1 MANVDQFEAETELT
15 TERSGL
21 LAAPSQAISKVRETI
36 DQPGF
41 RRAFPTLLAS
51 LTAVAAVIL
60 YISMQ
65 KPEMTTLYSSV
76 SESEKS
82 KIIASLQNMGIEIQV
97 DPVTGDLLVPA
108 SVYHQARIS
117 LAAQGLPEFSG
128 GGFDS
133 LENMPLGISRSVEGM
148 KLRQAQE
155 AELGRSVAEIS
166 SIQSARVHLAIPEKS
181 VFVRDQTPPTAS
193 VFVNLKNGRKLNQT
207 QVLAITNLV
216 SSSVP
221 ALSPSNVSIIDQ
233 FGNLLSN
240 SPDDPDQ
247 ALADSQLEYRMRLE
261 NIYRN
266 RIQSLVTPIVGSGN
280 VNAQVNLEIDFTRKE
295 VSQEIVDP
303 DTIAIRSEQ
312 NSLNVTAKKDA
323 VGIPGAISNEPPQEA
338 VVNQEQNQA
347 GLALSNNENQEE
359 QEKFETKSSTDLK
372 NYEVSKTYETVKNP
386 SNLITRIDA
395 ALLIRDRKVINPD
408 TGEETFEPV
417 PAEVITQV
425 ENLVK
430 SALGIK
436 PERGD
441 TLTVTSQPFVEEFK
455 GFVTKWYEGA
465 WFRSMVEKTLLVLLI
480 GIVALGVVRPMLNK
494 ILVPTASTNSVME
507 LYAEAETM
515 AEVAAKRATET
526 EAVEVDEGESLDEI
540 KAKLK
545 PKKKG
550 GISADMLDTANTY
563 DDKVALRRIATLET
577 VEPGAIKE
585 LERVM
590 KAKFAANTS
599 LRASQI
605 GGVKAAAKIMN
616 FTKTEM
622 EARILN
628 AIKKEDRDL
637 MAEIQDN
644 MFVFENLGGSD
655 ERSFRPF

>member
-1 MANVDQFEAETELT
+1 MANVDQFEAENALNTQ
-15 TERSGL
+15 RSSL
-21 LAAPSQAISKVRETI
+21 LAAPTQALAKVRETI
-36 DQPGF
+36 EQPGF

-76 SESEKS
+76 SEAEKS
-82 KIIASLQNMGIEIQV
+82 KIIDSLKNMGIEIQV
-97 DPVTGDLLVPA
+97 DPATGELLVPGD
-108 SVYHQARIS
+108 VYHQARIS

-133 LENMPLGISRSVEGM
+133 LDNMPLGISRSVEGVR
-148 KLRQAQE
+148 LRQAQE
-155 AELGRSVAEIS
+155 AELGKSITEIS
-166 SIQSARVHLAIPEKS
+166 SIQSARVHLALPEKS

-193 VFVNLKNGRKLNQT
+193 VFVSLKNGRKLDQT
-207 QVLAITNLV
+207 QVLAVTNLV

-221 ALSPSNVSIIDQ
+221 AMNPSNVSIIDQ

-240 SPDDPDQ
+240 APDDPDQ

-280 VNAQVNLEIDFTRKE
+280 VNAQVNIEIDFTRKE
-295 VSQEIVDP
+295 ISQEIVDP
-303 DTIAIRSEQ
+303 DTIATLSEQ

-338 VVNQEQNQA
+338 TVNQEQNQA
-347 GLALSNNENQEE
+347 GLASNDNQSEP
-359 QEKFETKSSTDLK
+359 EKFETKSSTNLK
-372 NYEVSKTYETVKNP
+372 NYEVSKTYETVRNP

-395 ALLIRDRKVINPD
+395 AILIRDRKVINPD
-408 TGEETFEPV
+408 TGEEVSEPV

-430 SALGIK
+430 SALGFQQD
-436 PERGD
+436 RGD
-441 TLTVTSQPFVEEFK
+441 SLTVSSQPFVVEFD
-455 GFVTKWYEGA
+455 GFISKWYEGA
-465 WFRSMVEKTLLVLLI
+465 WFRSIVEKTLLVLLI
-480 GIVALGVVRPMLNK
+480 GVVALGVVRPMLNK

-563 DDKVALRRIATLET
+563 DDKVALVRIIVTDEAGRVANVFKQLMREDLE
-577 VEPGAIKE
+577 VLK
-585 LERVM
+585 
-590 KAKFAANTS
+590 
-599 LRASQI
+599 
-605 GGVKAAAKIMN
+605 
-616 FTKTEM
+616 
-622 EARILN
+622 
-628 AIKKEDRDL
+628 
-637 MAEIQDN
+637 
-644 MFVFENLGGSD
+644 
-655 ERSFRPF
+655 

>member
-1 MANVDQFEAETELT
+1 MANVDQFEAETSQDT
-15 TERSGL
+15 QRTSL
-21 LAAPSQAISKVRETI
+21 LAAPTQALAKVRETME
-36 DQPGF
+36 QPGF

-76 SESEKS
+76 SETEKS
-82 KIIASLQNMGIEIQV
+82 KIIDSLQNMGIEIQL
-97 DPVTGDLLVPA
+97 DPATGELMVPTN
-108 SVYHQARIS
+108 VYHQARIS
-117 LAAQGLPEFSG
+117 LAAQGLPEYSG
-128 GGFDS
+128 GSFGS
-133 LENMPLGISRSVEGM
+133 LENMPLGISRSVEGL

-155 AELGRSVAEIS
+155 AELGKSITEIS
-166 SIQSARVHLAIPEKS
+166 SIQSARVHLALPEKS

-193 VFVNLKNGRKLNQT
+193 VFVNLKNGRKLDQA

-221 ALSPSNVSIIDQ
+221 AMSPSNVSIIDQ

-266 RIQSLVTPIVGSGN
+266 RIKSLVTPIVGSGN
-280 VNAQVNLEIDFTRKE
+280 INAQVNIEIDFTRKE
-295 VSQEIVDP
+295 ISQEIVDP
-303 DTIAIRSEQ
+303 DTTATLSEQ

-323 VGIPGAISNEPPQEA
+323 VGIPGAIANEPPQEA
-338 VVNQEQNQA
+338 TVNQEQNQA
-347 GLALSNNENQEE
+347 GLAAQVGTGNQVEE
-359 QEKFETKSSTDLK
+359 EKFETKSSTNLK
-372 NYEVSKTYETVKNP
+372 NYEISKTYETVKNS

-395 ALLIRDRKVINPD
+395 ALLIRDRTVISPD
-408 TGEETFEPV
+408 TGEEISEPV
-417 PAEVITQV
+417 SAEVITQV

-441 TLTVTSQPFVEEFK
+441 SLTVTSQPFVEEFQ
-455 GFVTKWYEGA
+455 GFVTKWYEGV
-465 WFRSMVEKTLLVLLI
+465 WFRSIVEKTLLVLLI
-480 GIVALGVVRPMLNK
+480 GVVALGVVRPMLNK
-494 ILVPTASTNSVME
+494 ILVPTASTNSVVE

-515 AEVAAKRATET
+515 AAVAAKRATET

-563 DDKVALRRIATLET
+563 DDKVALVRIIVTDEAGRVANVFKQLMREDLE
-577 VEPGAIKE
+577 VLK
-585 LERVM
+585 
-590 KAKFAANTS
+590 
-599 LRASQI
+599 
-605 GGVKAAAKIMN
+605 
-616 FTKTEM
+616 
-622 EARILN
+622 
-628 AIKKEDRDL
+628 
-637 MAEIQDN
+637 
-644 MFVFENLGGSD
+644 
-655 ERSFRPF
+655 

>member
-148 KLRQAQE
+148 KLKQAQE

-347 GLALSNNENQEE
+347 GLALSSNENQEE

-425 ENLVK
+425 ENLIK

-563 DDKVALRRIATLET
+563 DDKVALVRIIVTDEAGRVANVFKQMMREDLE
-577 VEPGAIKE
+577 VLK
-585 LERVM
+585 
-590 KAKFAANTS
+590 
-599 LRASQI
+599 
-605 GGVKAAAKIMN
+605 
-616 FTKTEM
+616 
-622 EARILN
+622 
-628 AIKKEDRDL
+628 
-637 MAEIQDN
+637 
-644 MFVFENLGGSD
+644 
-655 ERSFRPF
+655 

>member
-1 MANVDQFEAETELT
+1 MANVDQFEAENALNTQ
-15 TERSGL
+15 RNGL
-21 LAAPSQAISKVRETI
+21 LAAPTQALAKVRETI
-36 DQPGF
+36 EQPGF

-65 KPEMTTLYSSV
+65 KPEMTTLFSSV
-76 SESEKS
+76 SEAEKS
-82 KIIASLQNMGIEIQV
+82 KIIDSLKNMGIEIQV
-97 DPVTGDLLVPA
+97 DPVTGELLVPGD
-108 SVYHQARIS
+108 VYHQARIS

-133 LENMPLGISRSVEGM
+133 LENMPLGISRSVEGVR
-148 KLRQAQE
+148 LRQAQE
-155 AELGRSVAEIS
+155 AELGKSITEIS
-166 SIQSARVHLAIPEKS
+166 SIQSARVHLALPEKS

-193 VFVNLKNGRKLNQT
+193 VFVSLKNGRKLDQT
-207 QVLAITNLV
+207 QVLAVTNLV

-221 ALSPSNVSIIDQ
+221 AMNPSNVSIIDQ

-240 SPDDPDQ
+240 APDDPDQ

-280 VNAQVNLEIDFTRKE
+280 VNAQVNIEIDFTRKE
-295 VSQEIVDP
+295 ISQEIVDP
-303 DTIAIRSEQ
+303 DTVATLSEQ

-338 VVNQEQNQA
+338 AVNQEQNQA
-347 GLALSNNENQEE
+347 GLASNDNQSEP
-359 QEKFETKSSTDLK
+359 EKFETKSSTNLK
-372 NYEVSKTYETVKNP
+372 NYEVSKTYETVRNS

-395 ALLIRDRKVINPD
+395 AILIRDRKVINPD
-408 TGEETFEPV
+408 TGEEVSEPV
-417 PAEVITQV
+417 PADVIEQV

-436 PERGD
+436 QDRGD
-441 TLTVTSQPFVEEFK
+441 SLTVASQPFVEEFD
-455 GFVTKWYEGA
+455 GFITKWYEGA
-465 WFRSMVEKTLLVLLI
+465 WFRSIVEKTLLVLLI
-480 GIVALGVVRPMLNK
+480 GVVALGVVRPMLNK

-563 DDKVALRRIATLET
+563 DDKVALVRIIVTDEAGRVANVFKQLMREDLE
-577 VEPGAIKE
+577 VLK
-585 LERVM
+585 
-590 KAKFAANTS
+590 
-599 LRASQI
+599 
-605 GGVKAAAKIMN
+605 
-616 FTKTEM
+616 
-622 EARILN
+622 
-628 AIKKEDRDL
+628 
-637 MAEIQDN
+637 
-644 MFVFENLGGSD
+644 
-655 ERSFRPF
+655 

>member
-1 MANVDQFEAETELT
+1 MANVDQFEAETAQDT
-15 TERSGL
+15 QRTSL
-21 LAAPSQAISKVRETI
+21 LAAPTQALAKVRETME
-36 DQPGF
+36 QPGF

-76 SESEKS
+76 SETEKS
-82 KIIASLQNMGIEIQV
+82 KIIDSLQNMGIEIQL
-97 DPVTGDLLVPA
+97 DPATGELLVPTT
-108 SVYHQARIS
+108 VYHQARIS
-117 LAAQGLPEFSG
+117 LAAQGLPEYSG
-128 GGFDS
+128 GGFGS
-133 LENMPLGISRSVEGM
+133 LENMPLGVSRSVEGL

-155 AELGRSVAEIS
+155 AELGKSITEIS
-166 SIQSARVHLAIPEKS
+166 SIQSARVHLALPEKS

-193 VFVNLKNGRKLNQT
+193 VFVNLKNGRKLDQA

-221 ALSPSNVSIIDQ
+221 AMSPSNVSIIDQ

-266 RIQSLVTPIVGSGN
+266 RIKSLVTPIVGSGN
-280 VNAQVNLEIDFTRKE
+280 INAQVNIEIDFTRKE
-295 VSQEIVDP
+295 ISQEIVDP
-303 DTIAIRSEQ
+303 DTIATLSEQ

-323 VGIPGAISNEPPQEA
+323 VGIPGAIANEPPQEA
-338 VVNQEQNQA
+338 TVNQEQNQA
-347 GLALSNNENQEE
+347 GLAAQVGTGNQVEE
-359 QEKFETKSSTDLK
+359 EKFETKSSTNLK
-372 NYEVSKTYETVKNP
+372 NYEVSKTYETVKNS

-395 ALLIRDRKVINPD
+395 ALLIRDRTIISPD
-408 TGEETFEPV
+408 TGEEISEPV
-417 PAEVITQV
+417 SAEVITQV

-441 TLTVTSQPFVEEFK
+441 SLTVTSQPFVEEFQ
-455 GFVTKWYEGA
+455 GFVTKWYEGV
-465 WFRSMVEKTLLVLLI
+465 WFRSIVEKTLLVLLI
-480 GIVALGVVRPMLNK
+480 GVVALGVVRPMLNK
-494 ILVPTASTNSVME
+494 ILVPTASTNSVVE

-515 AEVAAKRATET
+515 AAVAAKRATET

-563 DDKVALRRIATLET
+563 DDKVALVRIIVTDEAGRVANVFKQMMREDLE
-577 VEPGAIKE
+577 VLK
-585 LERVM
+585 
-590 KAKFAANTS
+590 
-599 LRASQI
+599 
-605 GGVKAAAKIMN
+605 
-616 FTKTEM
+616 
-622 EARILN
+622 
-628 AIKKEDRDL
+628 
-637 MAEIQDN
+637 
-644 MFVFENLGGSD
+644 
-655 ERSFRPF
+655 

>member
-1 MANVDQFEAETELT
+1 MANVDQFEAETAQDT
-15 TERSGL
+15 QRTSL
-21 LAAPSQAISKVRETI
+21 LAAPTQALAKVRETME
-36 DQPGF
+36 QPGF

-76 SESEKS
+76 SETEKS
-82 KIIASLQNMGIEIQV
+82 KIIDSLQNMGIEIQV
-97 DPVTGDLLVPA
+97 DPSTGELLVPA
-108 SVYHQARIS
+108 NVYHQARIS
-117 LAAQGLPEFSG
+117 LAAQGLPEYSG
-128 GGFDS
+128 GGFGS
-133 LENMPLGISRSVEGM
+133 LENMPLGVSRSVEGL

-155 AELGRSVAEIS
+155 AELGKSITEIS
-166 SIQSARVHLAIPEKS
+166 SIQSARVHLALPEKS

-193 VFVNLKNGRKLNQT
+193 VFVNLKNGRKLDQA

-221 ALSPSNVSIIDQ
+221 AMSPSNVSIIDQ

-266 RIQSLVTPIVGSGN
+266 RIKSLVTPIVGSGN
-280 VNAQVNLEIDFTRKE
+280 INAQVNIEIDFTRKE
-295 VSQEIVDP
+295 ISQEIVDP
-303 DTIAIRSEQ
+303 DTIATLSEQ

-323 VGIPGAISNEPPQEA
+323 VGIPGAIANEPPQEA
-338 VVNQEQNQA
+338 TVNQEQNQA
-347 GLALSNNENQEE
+347 GLAAQVGTGNQVEE
-359 QEKFETKSSTDLK
+359 EKFETKSSTNLK
-372 NYEVSKTYETVKNP
+372 NYEVSKTYETVKNS

-395 ALLIRDRKVINPD
+395 ALLIRDRTVISPD
-408 TGEETFEPV
+408 TGEEISEPV
-417 PAEVITQV
+417 SAEVITQV

-441 TLTVTSQPFVEEFK
+441 SLTVTSQPFVEEFQ
-455 GFVTKWYEGA
+455 GFVTKWYEGV
-465 WFRSMVEKTLLVLLI
+465 WFRSIVEKTLLVLLI
-480 GIVALGVVRPMLNK
+480 GVVALGVVRPMLNK
-494 ILVPTASTNSVME
+494 ILVPTASTNSVVE

-515 AEVAAKRATET
+515 AAVAAKRATET

-563 DDKVALRRIATLET
+563 DDKVALVRIIVTDEAGRVANVFKQLMREDLE
-577 VEPGAIKE
+577 VLK
-585 LERVM
+585 
-590 KAKFAANTS
+590 
-599 LRASQI
+599 
-605 GGVKAAAKIMN
+605 
-616 FTKTEM
+616 
-622 EARILN
+622 
-628 AIKKEDRDL
+628 
-637 MAEIQDN
+637 
-644 MFVFENLGGSD
+644 
-655 ERSFRPF
+655 

>member
-1 MANVDQFEAETELT
+1 MANVDQFEAETAQDT
-15 TERSGL
+15 QRTSL
-21 LAAPSQAISKVRETI
+21 LAAPTQALAKVRETME
-36 DQPGF
+36 QPGF

-76 SESEKS
+76 SETEKS
-82 KIIASLQNMGIEIQV
+82 KIIDSLQNMGIEIQL
-97 DPVTGDLLVPA
+97 DPATGELMVPA
-108 SVYHQARIS
+108 NVYHQARIS
-117 LAAQGLPEFSG
+117 LAAQGLPEYSG
-128 GGFDS
+128 GGFGS
-133 LENMPLGISRSVEGM
+133 LENMPLGVSRSVEGL

-155 AELGRSVAEIS
+155 AELGKSITEIS
-166 SIQSARVHLAIPEKS
+166 SIQSARVHLALPEKS

-193 VFVNLKNGRKLNQT
+193 VFVNLKNGRKIDQT

-216 SSSVP
+216 SSSIP
-221 ALSPSNVSIIDQ
+221 AMSPSNVSIIDQ

-266 RIQSLVTPIVGSGN
+266 RIKSLVTPIVGSGN
-280 VNAQVNLEIDFTRKE
+280 INAQVNIEIDFTRKE
-295 VSQEIVDP
+295 ISQEIVDP
-303 DTIAIRSEQ
+303 DTIATLSEQ

-323 VGIPGAISNEPPQEA
+323 VGIPGAIANEPPQEA
-338 VVNQEQNQA
+338 TVNQEQNQA
-347 GLALSNNENQEE
+347 GLAAQVGTGNQVEE
-359 QEKFETKSSTDLK
+359 EKFETKSSTNLK
-372 NYEVSKTYETVKNP
+372 NYEVSKTYETVKNS

-395 ALLIRDRKVINPD
+395 ALLIRDRTVISPD
-408 TGEETFEPV
+408 TGEEISEPV
-417 PAEVITQV
+417 SAEVITQV

-441 TLTVTSQPFVEEFK
+441 SLTVTSQPFVEEFQ

-465 WFRSMVEKTLLVLLI
+465 WFRSIIEKTLLVLLI
-480 GIVALGVVRPMLNK
+480 GVVALGVVRPMLNK

-563 DDKVALRRIATLET
+563 DDKVALVRIIVTDEAGRVANVFKQMMREDLE
-577 VEPGAIKE
+577 VLK
-585 LERVM
+585 
-590 KAKFAANTS
+590 
-599 LRASQI
+599 
-605 GGVKAAAKIMN
+605 
-616 FTKTEM
+616 
-622 EARILN
+622 
-628 AIKKEDRDL
+628 
-637 MAEIQDN
+637 
-644 MFVFENLGGSD
+644 
-655 ERSFRPF
+655 

>member
-1 MANVDQFEAETELT
+1 MANVDQFEAETAQDT
-15 TERSGL
+15 QRTSL
-21 LAAPSQAISKVRETI
+21 LAAPTQALAKVRETME
-36 DQPGF
+36 QPGF

-76 SESEKS
+76 SETEKS
-82 KIIASLQNMGIEIQV
+82 KIIDSLQNMGIEIQL
-97 DPVTGDLLVPA
+97 DPATGELMVPTN
-108 SVYHQARIS
+108 VYHQARIS
-117 LAAQGLPEFSG
+117 LAAQGLPEYSG
-128 GGFDS
+128 GGFGS
-133 LENMPLGISRSVEGM
+133 LENMPLGISRSVEGL

-155 AELGRSVAEIS
+155 AELGKSITEIS
-166 SIQSARVHLAIPEKS
+166 SIQSARVHLALPEKS

-193 VFVNLKNGRKLNQT
+193 VFVSLKNGRKLDQA

-221 ALSPSNVSIIDQ
+221 AMSPSNVSIIDQ

-266 RIQSLVTPIVGSGN
+266 RIKSLVTPIVGSGN
-280 VNAQVNLEIDFTRKE
+280 INAQVNIEIDFTRKE
-295 VSQEIVDP
+295 ISQEIVDP
-303 DTIAIRSEQ
+303 DTTATLSEQ

-323 VGIPGAISNEPPQEA
+323 VGIPGAIANEPPQEA
-338 VVNQEQNQA
+338 TVNQEQNQA
-347 GLALSNNENQEE
+347 GLAAQVGTGNQVEE
-359 QEKFETKSSTDLK
+359 EKFETKSSTNLK
-372 NYEVSKTYETVKNP
+372 NYEVSKTYETVKNS

-395 ALLIRDRKVINPD
+395 ALLIRDRTVISPD
-408 TGEETFEPV
+408 TGEEISEPV
-417 PAEVITQV
+417 SAEVITQV

-441 TLTVTSQPFVEEFK
+441 SLTVTSQPFVEEFQ
-455 GFVTKWYEGA
+455 GFVTKWYEGV
-465 WFRSMVEKTLLVLLI
+465 WFRSIVEKTLLVLLI
-480 GIVALGVVRPMLNK
+480 GVVALGVVRPMLNK
-494 ILVPTASTNSVME
+494 ILVPTASTNSVVE

-515 AEVAAKRATET
+515 AAVAAKRATET

-563 DDKVALRRIATLET
+563 DDKVALVRIIVTDEAGRVANVFKQLMREDLE
-577 VEPGAIKE
+577 VLK
-585 LERVM
+585 
-590 KAKFAANTS
+590 
-599 LRASQI
+599 
-605 GGVKAAAKIMN
+605 
-616 FTKTEM
+616 
-622 EARILN
+622 
-628 AIKKEDRDL
+628 
-637 MAEIQDN
+637 
-644 MFVFENLGGSD
+644 
-655 ERSFRPF
+655 

>member
-82 KIIASLQNMGIEIQV
+82 KIIASLQNMGIEILV

-207 QVLAITNLV
+207 QVVAITNLV

-266 RIQSLVTPIVGSGN
+266 RIKSLVTPIVGSGN
-280 VNAQVNLEIDFTRKE
+280 INAQVNLEIDFTRKE

-303 DTIAIRSEQ
+303 DSIAVRSEQ

-338 VVNQEQNQA
+338 TVNQEQNQA
-347 GLALSNNENQEE
+347 GLALSNNENQKE

-408 TGEETFEPV
+408 TGEEAFEPV

-455 GFVTKWYEGA
+455 GFVTQWYEGA

-563 DDKVALRRIATLET
+563 DDKVALVRIIVTDEAGRVANVFKQMMREDLE
-577 VEPGAIKE
+577 VLK
-585 LERVM
+585 
-590 KAKFAANTS
+590 
-599 LRASQI
+599 
-605 GGVKAAAKIMN
+605 
-616 FTKTEM
+616 
-622 EARILN
+622 
-628 AIKKEDRDL
+628 
-637 MAEIQDN
+637 
-644 MFVFENLGGSD
+644 
-655 ERSFRPF
+655 

>member
-82 KIIASLQNMGIEIQV
+82 KMIASLQNMGIEIQV

-207 QVLAITNLV
+207 QVVAITNLV

-280 VNAQVNLEIDFTRKE
+280 INAQVNLEIDFTRKE

-303 DTIAIRSEQ
+303 DTIAVRSEQ

-338 VVNQEQNQA
+338 TVNQEQNQA
-347 GLALSNNENQEE
+347 GLALSNNENQED

-455 GFVTKWYEGA
+455 GFVTQWYEGV

-563 DDKVALRRIATLET
+563 DDKVALVRIIVTDEAGRVANVFKQMMREDLE
-577 VEPGAIKE
+577 VLK
-585 LERVM
+585 
-590 KAKFAANTS
+590 
-599 LRASQI
+599 
-605 GGVKAAAKIMN
+605 
-616 FTKTEM
+616 
-622 EARILN
+622 
-628 AIKKEDRDL
+628 
-637 MAEIQDN
+637 
-644 MFVFENLGGSD
+644 
-655 ERSFRPF
+655 

>member
-1 MANVDQFEAETELT
+1 MANVDQFEAETKLT

-207 QVLAITNLV
+207 QVVAITNLV

-280 VNAQVNLEIDFTRKE
+280 INAQVNLEIDFTRKE
-295 VSQEIVDP
+295 ISQEIVDP

-455 GFVTKWYEGA
+455 GFVTQWYEGV

-563 DDKVALRRIATLET
+563 DDKVALVRIIVTDEAGRVANVFKQMMREDLE
-577 VEPGAIKE
+577 VLK
-585 LERVM
+585 
-590 KAKFAANTS
+590 
-599 LRASQI
+599 
-605 GGVKAAAKIMN
+605 
-616 FTKTEM
+616 
-622 EARILN
+622 
-628 AIKKEDRDL
+628 
-637 MAEIQDN
+637 
-644 MFVFENLGGSD
+644 
-655 ERSFRPF
+655 